1 MKPARIVFPG
11 FWFGQSSLKD
21 AEALARRG
29 VGGFCVYG
37 GTAKQTLDFTKRMQ
51 DASPY
56 GQLLFCADINENL
69 NEVVTDAPE
78 LPLNIEM
85 ASAPRPQD
93 AVYRKGNLLARM
105 ARSMGLNWVLAPVV
119 DLGYASPSFG
129 ENPTQVTQ
137 MAGDFIAGL
146 SNGGVLNCVKY
157 FPGVSGVLKTLTQ
170 LEDEEFVPYKCTFRR
185 ADALMPSDM
194 IFPNIDSD
202 QQAMLSDKVIKG
214 ILKKRLNYKGC
225 VISFP
230 LFKGHLRYEEAS
242 AIKML
247 HGGIENIMS
256 PEHADTVIDAIER
269 EADRGLLTDEI
280 FHAISNQEMFISK
293 VQMGPEAQTIKE
305 AFALAKK
312 SFKTAAEPK
321 KPRKTSTK
329 TPAKRAP
336 RKKKTTISE

>member
-11 FWFGQSSLKD
+11 FWFGKSTLKA

-37 GTAKQTLDFTKRMQ
+37 GTARQVQNFTKRMQ

-78 LPLNIEM
+78 LPLNIQLATCE
-85 ASAPRPQD
+85 RPQD
-93 AVYRKGNLLARM
+93 AAYRKGNLLARM
-105 ARSMGLNWVLAPVV
+105 ARSLGLNWVLAPVV

-129 ENPTQVTQ
+129 ENPMQVTQ

-146 SNGGVLNCVKY
+146 SNGGALNCIKY
-157 FPGVSGVLKTLTQ
+157 FPGVSGVLKMLAQ
-170 LEDEEFVPYKCTFRR
+170 LEDEEFVPYKHTFRR

-194 IFPNIDSD
+194 IFPNIDND

-214 ILKKRLNYKGC
+214 LLKKRLNYKGC

-230 LFKGHLRYEEAS
+230 LFKGRLRYEEAS

-247 HGGIENIMS
+247 HCGIENIMS
-256 PEHADTVIDAIER
+256 PKHADQVIDAIER

-293 VQMGPEAQTIKE
+293 VLMGPEPHTVKE

-312 SFKTAAEPK
+312 SFKK
-321 KPRKTSTK
+321 
-329 TPAKRAP
+329 
-336 RKKKTTISE
+336 

>member
-11 FWFGQSSLKD
+11 FWFGKSTLK
-21 AEALARRG
+21 AATALARRG

-37 GTAKQTLDFTKRMQ
+37 GTAKQTSDFTKRMQ

-78 LPLNIEM
+78 LPLNIKL
-85 ASAPRPQD
+85 ANSARPQD
-93 AVYRKGNLLARM
+93 AAYRKGNLLARM
-105 ARSMGLNWVLAPVV
+105 ARAMGLNWVLAPVV

-129 ENPTQVTQ
+129 EDPVQVTQ

-146 SNGGVLNCVKY
+146 SNGGVLNCIKY
-157 FPGVSGVLKTLTQ
+157 FPGVSGVLKTLAQ
-170 LEDEEFVPYKCTFRR
+170 LEDEEFVPYKHIFRR

-194 IFPNIDSD
+194 IFPNIDND

-214 ILKKRLNYKGC
+214 LLKKRLNYKGC
-225 VISFP
+225 VVSFP
-230 LFKGHLRYEEAS
+230 LCKGRLRYEEAS

-247 HGGIENIMS
+247 HGGVENIMS
-256 PEHADTVIDAIER
+256 PKHADAVIDAVER
-269 EADRGLLTDEI
+269 EADRGLLVDEI

-293 VQMGPEAQTIKE
+293 VQMGPEPQTVKE

-312 SFKTAAEPK
+312 SFKE
-321 KPRKTSTK
+321 
-329 TPAKRAP
+329 
-336 RKKKTTISE
+336 